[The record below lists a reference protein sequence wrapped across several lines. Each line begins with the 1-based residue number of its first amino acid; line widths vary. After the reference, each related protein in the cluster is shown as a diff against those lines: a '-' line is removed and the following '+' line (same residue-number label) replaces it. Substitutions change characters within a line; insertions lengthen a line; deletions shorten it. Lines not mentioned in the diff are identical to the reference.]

1 MSELVKICR
10 FKGKDNKLKFCNRY
24 IVEIKEAEEMVTKKD
39 LLCTSSSGQR
49 TFTYRTVTEYYIIA
63 KAQGKTFVY
72 SDFENFLK
80 DWEIV
85 G

>member
-1 MSELVKICR
+1 MSEMTKICR
-10 FKGKDNKLKFCNRY
+10 FKGKDDKLKFCNRY

-39 LLCTSSSGQR
+39 LLCTSSNGQR

-63 KAQGKTFVY
+63 KTQGKIFVY
-72 SDFENFLK
+72 SDLESFLK
-80 DWEIV
+80 EWEIV